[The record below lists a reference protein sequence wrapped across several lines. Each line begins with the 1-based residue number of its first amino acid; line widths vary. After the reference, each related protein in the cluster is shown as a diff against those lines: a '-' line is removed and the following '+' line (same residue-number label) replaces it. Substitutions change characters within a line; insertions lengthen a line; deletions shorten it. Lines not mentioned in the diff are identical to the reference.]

1 MGRGFIYSD
10 WNKGRDSTIEPGYF
24 KPLNS
29 SVGEGEQQIPT
40 GIQSQIDRIN
50 LEMENLT
57 NTLN

>member
-40 GIQSQIDRIN
+40 DIQNQIDRIN